1 MTSHT
6 SLRRSVT
13 LDEQSAPVLHA
24 GPGLL
29 VGLAAGD
36 RPVTLPDGTGHV
48 LVATGAGGGT
58 TTVLRS
64 LAAQALARG
73 ARTDFLDIT
82 YGEHRWAEGLPGVRC
97 LGDVAAIHD
106 YLLIAATGLNN
117 GPHVPAEAGWGS
129 RRVLVVEELA
139 RLADALRRYWMDS
152 RPETQLDEAPG
163 VEALAILLTS
173 GRAYG
178 WTVLA
183 GDTGGIVPGPGPLH
197 HRHFATRILGY
208 GSRTLWRQLAVGQ
221 SAPPQS
227 PVTGRF
233 HLFSDRSSTP
243 LQALYLTE
251 AQARATASSPGPGAA
266 QWESA

>member
-1 MTSHT
+1 MNSNPA
-6 SLRRSVT
+6 LRETVT
-13 LDEQSAPVLHA
+13 LDEQSAPALSA

-29 VGLAAGD
+29 IGLGPGD
-36 RPVTLPDGTGHV
+36 RPVTLPDGTRHV

-58 TTVLRS
+58 TSVLRS
-64 LAAQALARG
+64 LAAQAIARG

-106 YLLIAATGLNN
+106 YLLLAAADLNN
-117 GPHVPAEAGWGS
+117 RRHDPAESDWGS

-139 RLADALRRYWMDS
+139 RLADALRRYWLDT

-163 VEALAILLTS
+163 VEALSILLTS

-183 GDTGGIVPGPGPLH
+183 GDTGGIVPGRGPLH
-197 HRHFATRILGY
+197 HRHFPTRILGY
-208 GSRTLWRQLAVGQ
+208 GSRLLWRQLAAGQ
-221 SAPPQS
+221 SAPPRQ

-233 HLFSDRSSTP
+233 HLFADRASTP

-251 AQARATASSPGPGAA
+251 AQARATASSPSPGAA